1 MPKNFKYRGRSLDE
15 LKSMSMDEF
24 MNLLTSRTRRSL
36 KRGLSHEQRVVI
48 ERIRMG
54 DTKPIKTHARDLVV
68 LPEMVGKT
76 IFIHKGSEF
85 VEVKINEKM
94 LGHFT
99 GEFSITNTPVRHG
112 KPGIGASRSSMY
124 IPLK

>member
-1 MPKNFKYRGRSLDE
+1 
-15 LKSMSMDEF
+15 
-24 MNLLTSRTRRSL
+24 
-36 KRGLSHEQRVVI
+36 
-48 ERIRMG
+48 
-54 DTKPIKTHARDLVV
+54 
-68 LPEMVGKT
+68 MVGKT